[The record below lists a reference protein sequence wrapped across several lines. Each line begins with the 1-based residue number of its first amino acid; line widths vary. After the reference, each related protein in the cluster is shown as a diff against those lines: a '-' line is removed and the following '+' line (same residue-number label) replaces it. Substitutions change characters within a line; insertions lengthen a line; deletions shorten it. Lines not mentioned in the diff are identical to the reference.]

1 MAIMIIITIITII
14 TITVDSADNITMDSA
29 DITDLEDITMEDLG
43 ETNLDSSDKKL
54 DTLVDRID
62 QRTVVIQQAP
72 TKTSITLSPPSTKR
86 NAHHLFNFC
95 FQTINIFP
103 IDLYRIQWKVKIET
117 DVKEKLF

>member
-14 TITVDSADNITMDSA
+14 TITVDSADTITMDSA

-62 QRTVVIQQAP
+62 QQTVVIEQAP
-72 TKTSITLSPPSTKR
+72 TKTSIPS
-86 NAHHLFNFC
+86 
-95 FQTINIFP
+95 
-103 IDLYRIQWKVKIET
+103 
-117 DVKEKLF
+117 